1 MDALLS
7 CSMYSPC
14 PLCLCVMCRWA
25 ACAPYSL
32 SSALSRVLQ
41 NDVWITTNYGKSWTA
56 QTTAA
61 PFYPREN
68 PNVVVAQNGVIALNG
83 GNLCGGYGCTTTG
96 PYATSGWLS
105 DAWVSFDNGMT
116 WQQLA
121 ATTGS
126 LFAQAATVTDSNGY
140 WYTIAGQTG
149 PANNTNYAWTNS
161 GYKSTLSLTSI
172 TSWASTVSVSVPST
186 FKAATVYSSPN
197 PCAANPNFVFNLI
210 TANYPFEARVD
221 SVIMPTMAPM
231 AFTDSGN
238 NIGVAPTGSWL
249 LYGTQEDVWLSSNN
263 GGTWSL
269 LAGQS
274 GNSLPGL
281 DNVTWAATGSGNS
294 GCSHRTTFNRFYWM
308 GTSNQNSAAVG
319 TTGTFFNYVSTDGQE
334 WIQILDAASST
345 GMSKRL
351 GNEFGICV
359 VDQYERVYS
368 ILGGDTWVSNNL
380 GVTFTPVQATNYFP
394 LRQDHS
400 GVIYTPSG
408 SVESIVIIA
417 GRIWSV
423 ATAYGA
429 DQVREQSTQQQQHTH
444 ALGHRRS
451 AATAALPSR
460 RLTAL
465 T

>member
-161 GYKSTLSLTSI
+161 GYKSSFSLTAITTWGPAANITIPSSFSNTMTLSLG
-172 TSWASTVSVSVPST
+172 VCPVPST
-186 FKAATVYSSPN
+186 TPMSCSSSSSSSTSLSNGAIAGIVIGSVIGAAFLLCILYTFCVLRSRDSHDR
-197 PCAANPNFVFNLI
+197 
-210 TANYPFEARVD
+210 EKGKRVD
-221 SVIMPTMAPM
+221 SMAPKGK
-231 AFTDSGN
+231 FTE
-238 NIGVAPTGSWL
+238 V
-249 LYGTQEDVWLSSNN
+249 EE
-263 GGTWSL
+263 
-269 LAGQS
+269 
-274 GNSLPGL
+274 
-281 DNVTWAATGSGNS
+281 
-294 GCSHRTTFNRFYWM
+294 
-308 GTSNQNSAAVG
+308 SAV
-319 TTGTFFNYVSTDGQE
+319 
-334 WIQILDAASST
+334 SST
-345 GMSKRL
+345 G
-351 GNEFGICV
+351 GE
-359 VDQYERVYS
+359 
-368 ILGGDTWVSNNL
+368 
-380 GVTFTPVQATNYFP
+380 
-394 LRQDHS
+394 
-400 GVIYTPSG
+400 G
-408 SVESIVIIA
+408 SVEM
-417 GRIWSV
+417 
-423 ATAYGA
+423 
-429 DQVREQSTQQQQHTH
+429 H
-444 ALGHRRS
+444 
-451 AATAALPSR
+451 
-460 RLTAL
+460 
-465 T
+465 

>member
-1 MDALLS
+1 MQYSGSRAHNAWSFLIRLHRSTTHTHFRTSSSSGELLNPVPLFVS
-7 CSMYSPC
+7 LFHFLLLPSHLFSPSPFLSAMRAASSPSVT
-14 PLCLCVMCRWA
+14 PLLFAVHCFVYLSFLCHCLVSGQFNL
-25 ACAPYSL
+25 SL
-32 SSALSRVLQ
+32 F
-41 NDVWITTNYGKSWTA
+41 N
-56 QTTAA
+56 
-61 PFYPREN
+61 
-68 PNVVVAQNGVIALNG
+68 
-83 GNLCGGYGCTTTG
+83 GNL
-96 PYATSGWLS
+96 
-105 DAWVSFDNGMT
+105 
-116 WQQLA
+116 
-121 ATTGS
+121 
-126 LFAQAATVTDSNGY
+126 
-140 WYTIAGQTG
+140 
-149 PANNTNYAWTNS
+149 
-161 GYKSTLSLTSI
+161 
-172 TSWASTVSVSVPST
+172 
-186 FKAATVYSSPN
+186 
-197 PCAANPNFVFNLI
+197 
-210 TANYPFEARVD
+210 PFEVRVD
-221 SVIMPTMAPM
+221 SVIAVTRAPM
-231 AFTDSGN
+231 AYTNSMAA
-238 NIGVAPTGSWL
+238 IAVAPTGSWL